1 MTQATTTCAV
11 TDDTRWRAVL
21 ASGATAEPEV
31 LAGVEVAGRTL
42 PARLDTGVPSWRT
55 LATAAAAVRGFERLL
70 APPGFLGVPR
80 RMPGEQEAGPPIRGL
95 HPNLT
100 RSLNGGTEI
109 QNRAPIMAGDEL
121 VASTTIVEINEKVG
135 SIGPMLLITRET
147 TFRRDDETIAILRAT
162 VINY

>member
-1 MTQATTTCAV
+1 MTQRDAGAMTGSLITPELQALIGNPWPSVVYEVERTGIRSWADAV
-11 TDDTRWRAVL
+11 GIDDPVFHDE
-21 ASGATAEPEV
+21 SV
-31 LAGVEVAGRTL
+31 
-42 PARLDTGVPSWRT
+42 
-55 LATAAAAVRGFERLL
+55 AAARGFERLP

-80 RMPGEQEAGPPIRGL
+80 RMPGDQDAGPPIRGL
-95 HPNLT
+95 HPDLT

-109 QNRAPIMAGDEL
+109 ENRATIMAGDEL
-121 VASTTIVEINEKVG
+121 VATTTIVEIKEKVG